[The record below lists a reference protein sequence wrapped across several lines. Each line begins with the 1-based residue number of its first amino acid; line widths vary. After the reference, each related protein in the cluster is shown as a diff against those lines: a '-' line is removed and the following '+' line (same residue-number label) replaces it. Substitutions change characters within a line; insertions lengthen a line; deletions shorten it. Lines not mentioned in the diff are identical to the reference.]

1 MEKKHTEKKLA
12 PVEHIDYKDILRL
25 RAYMNP
31 HARILSNTRTGLTS
45 REQRDLARA
54 VKRARFMALVPYVAH

>member
-1 MEKKHTEKKLA
+1 MDKKHSEKKLQ
-12 PVEHIDYKDILRL
+12 PVEHIDYKDIVRL

-31 HARILSNTRTGLTS
+31 HARILGNARTGLTS

-54 VKRARFMALVPYVAH
+54 VKRARFMALVPYVAQ